1 MYVHAHNI
9 YVDMY
14 DCVDFADTLFAQI
27 NNKSVLNI
35 NLALKIKNSCGL
47 QVI

>member
-9 YVDMY
+9 IYMY
-14 DCVDFADTLFAQI
+14 DCADFADTLFAQI

-35 NLALKIKNSCGL
+35 NLALNIKNSCGL